1 MQAHGS
7 VPQYQA
13 AKMPRRIVPINI
25 DSREQLRQHRGTGV
39 YHRCSDEL
47 NDWMSR
53 CLEELPEKRPTTLE
67 LLAGMCDDAQREMC
81 QRPWKNMDV

>member
-1 MQAHGS
+1 
-7 VPQYQA
+7 
-13 AKMPRRIVPINI
+13 
-25 DSREQLRQHRGTGV
+25 
-39 YHRCSDEL
+39 
-47 NDWMSR
+47 MSR